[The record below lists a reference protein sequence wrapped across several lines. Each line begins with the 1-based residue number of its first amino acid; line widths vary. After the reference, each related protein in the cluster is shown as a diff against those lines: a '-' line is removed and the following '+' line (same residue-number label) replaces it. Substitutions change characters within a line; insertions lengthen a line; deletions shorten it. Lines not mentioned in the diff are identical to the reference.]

1 MKELPV
7 YMIKCGVAVVIGYVS
22 ALVTVLSHWTLT
34 LPIAVAAY
42 VAVTLALM
50 GPMLR
55 DEPNMTNRRAWTVG
69 VGAYT
74 AFWLLSWLA
83 FYNALL

>member
-7 YMIKCGVAVVIGYVS
+7 YLLKCGVAVLVGYVS
-22 ALVTVLSHWTLT
+22 ALVTVMAHWAVTV
-34 LPIAVAAY
+34 PIAAAAY

-50 GPMLR
+50 GPLLR
-55 DEPNMTNRRAWTVG
+55 DEPNLTGRRAWTVG
-69 VGAYT
+69 AGAYT

-83 FYNALL
+83 FYNMLI